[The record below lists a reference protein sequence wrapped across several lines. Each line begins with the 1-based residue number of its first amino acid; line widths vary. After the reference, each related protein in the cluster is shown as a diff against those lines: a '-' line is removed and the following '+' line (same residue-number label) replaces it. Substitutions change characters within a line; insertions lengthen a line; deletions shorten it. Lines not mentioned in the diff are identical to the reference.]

1 MCAPRLNYCR
11 LNPDLGEFISTI
23 YSRGFKPQK
32 SQTHQLATAL
42 KSVSDDLGRD
52 LGISPCILESIQWV
66 LLALSD
72 AMLRQPQN
80 VVMPPSRSVN
90 TIPKSESDTI
100 PLAIS
105 LALIRLHTFSVAD
118 EVAYETHIK
127 AEAAVAAAAA
137 ISLWR
142 CFPQEDIFIATP
154 HRIQRQ
160 AVKETLADAMR
171 QIDENEII
179 AAMEDIN
186 LDEESSDTIPNK
198 TSGKIIVDTIERLQ
212 GFLFL

>member
-1 MCAPRLNYCR
+1 MPRLNYCR
-11 LNPDLGEFISTI
+11 LNPDLGEFVSTI
-23 YSRGFKPQK
+23 YPRGFKPQK
-32 SQTHQLATAL
+32 SQTHQLAAAL
-42 KSVSDDLGRD
+42 KSVSDDLRRD
-52 LGISPCILESIQWV
+52 LGISPCVLESIQWV
-66 LLALSD
+66 PLALSD

-80 VVMPPSRSVN
+80 VVMPPSRFSN
-90 TIPKSESDTI
+90 TNSKSGPDTM

-118 EVAYETHIK
+118 EVACETHVK

-137 ISLWR
+137 IALWR
-142 CFPQEDIFIATP
+142 CFPQEDIFIAT

-160 AVKETLADAMR
+160 AVKETLADAMQ

-179 AAMEDIN
+179 TAIKDIN

-198 TSGKIIVDTIERLQ
+198 TSAKIIVDIVARLQ